1 MLLFGAYPGVALEK
15 NASEKKL
22 DIKDIYQSY
31 VEKDLTDFL
40 RVDNVDAFN
49 RVVGLLANQI
59 GALLNIESLARTARL
74 PRTVVENYLTILDHT
89 FVIKLIFPFFR
100 NYAKEITK
108 TPKVYFLDLGLRN
121 FVISRFAE
129 LDFRN
134 DTGKLLENFYLLEL
148 LNQDPHGLQK
158 INFWRTTNQT
168 EIDFIVSREGKQE
181 AIEVKWESA
190 AKPKSFATIKKYYPD
205 METRLVNRSGFR

>member
-1 MLLFGAYPGVALEK
+1 VRIRVWLWKK

-134 DTGKLLENFYLLEL
+134 DTGKFLETSICSNC
-148 LNQDPHGLQK
+148 
-158 INFWRTTNQT
+158 
-168 EIDFIVSREGKQE
+168 
-181 AIEVKWESA
+181 
-190 AKPKSFATIKKYYPD
+190 
-205 METRLVNRSGFR
+205 